1 LETKK
6 IKKTIINIIFLFSEH
21 CVNIK
26 NRQDESVIKT
36 TEGEGEMRGKLKNLT
51 VQVIIGII
59 LGIIV
64 GFLFPEFGAKLKVL
78 ADAFIKLIK
87 MVIAPIIFFTVVI
100 GIGNMG
106 DLKKVGRIGGK
117 ALIYFE
123 IVTTF
128 ALAIGIIVVN
138 LIKPGVGFNI
148 DAVKGG
154 DVSQYTKQAEEV
166 NHGVIEFL
174 LSIIPD
180 NVIGAFAKGELLPIL
195 FFAIL
200 FGLSTAALGEKAKP
214 VVALFERLT
223 DIFFGVVN
231 MVMKV
236 SPIAAFG
243 AMAYTIGTFGISSL
257 VSLGKLMG
265 SVYITM
271 ALFIFVVL
279 GLIAKFY
286 GFNIFKFIAYIK
298 EEILLVLGT
307 SSSES
312 ALPKLMERLE
322 KYGCSKSVVGL
333 VVPTGY
339 SFNLDGTSIYLSMA
353 AIFIAQAYGI
363 DLTIWQEL
371 TLLGILMLTSKGAA
385 GVTGSGFITLAAT
398 LAAFPMI
405 PVEGIALL
413 LGVDRF
419 MSEARAITNIIG
431 NAVATVVVSKM
442 EDEFHPS
449 AEQNEDRTNIA
460 VAK

>member
-1 LETKK
+1 MR
-6 IKKTIINIIFLFSEH
+6 INF
-21 CVNIK
+21 
-26 NRQDESVIKT
+26 
-36 TEGEGEMRGKLKNLT
+36 KNLT
-51 VQVIIGII
+51 VQVIIGIL
-59 LGIIV
+59 LGIAV
-64 GFLFPEFGAKLKVL
+64 GFLFPEFGAKLKIL
-78 ADAFIKLIK
+78 ADIFIKLVK
-87 MVIAPIIFFTVVI
+87 MVIAPIVFFTVVI
-100 GIGNMG
+100 GIGSMG

-138 LIKPGVGFNI
+138 MVKPGMGFNI
-148 DAVKGG
+148 DSVQKG
-154 DVSQYTKQAEEV
+154 DISQYTEQAKETS
-166 NHGVIEFL
+166 HGALEFIM
-174 LSIIPD
+174 SIVPE
-180 NVIGAFAKGELLPIL
+180 NALGALASGDLLPIL

-200 FGLSTAALGEKAKP
+200 FGLAAARLGEKAKP
-214 VVALFERLT
+214 VISLFEQLT
-223 DIFFGVVN
+223 NIFFGIVN
-231 MVMKV
+231 MVMKI

-243 AMAYTIGTFGISSL
+243 AMAYTIGNFGLGSL

-265 SVYITM
+265 SVYLTM
-271 ALFIFVVL
+271 FLFIIVVL
-279 GLIAKFY
+279 GLIARFY

-312 ALPKLMERLE
+312 ALPKMMERLE

-353 AIFIAQAYGI
+353 AIFIAQAYGV

-398 LAAFPMI
+398 LAAFPMV

-413 LGVDRF
+413 IGVDRF
-419 MSEARAITNIIG
+419 MSEARAITNLIG
-431 NAVATVVVSKM
+431 NGVATVVVSKM
-442 EDEFHPS
+442 EGEFHPEGASKEEPASRASS
-449 AEQNEDRTNIA
+449 A
-460 VAK
+460 V

>member
-1 LETKK
+1 MKALSRRRKE
-6 IKKTIINIIFLFSEH
+6 
-21 CVNIK
+21 
-26 NRQDESVIKT
+26 R
-36 TEGEGEMRGKLKNLT
+36 GEMRSKFKNLT
-51 VQVIIGII
+51 VQVITGII

-64 GFLFPEFGAKLKVL
+64 GFLFPEFGSKLKVL

-100 GIGNMG
+100 GIGSMG

-128 ALAIGIIVVN
+128 ALAIGIVVVN
-138 LIKPGVGFNI
+138 MVKPGVGFNT

-166 NHGVIEFL
+166 NHGVIDFL
-174 LSIIPD
+174 LGIIPD
-180 NVIGAFAKGELLPIL
+180 NVVGALAKGELLPIL
-195 FFAIL
+195 FFAVL
-200 FGLSTAALGEKAKP
+200 FGLAAAGLGEKAKP
-214 VVALFERLT
+214 VITLFERLA

-243 AMAYTIGTFGISSL
+243 AMAYTIGTFGIGSL
-257 VSLGKLMG
+257 LSLGKLMA
-265 SVYITM
+265 SVYTTM
-271 ALFIFVVL
+271 ALFIIVVL

-363 DLTIWQEL
+363 DLSIGQEL

-419 MSEARAITNIIG
+419 MSEARAITNLIG

-442 EDEFHPS
+442 ENEFHPS
-449 AEQNEDRTNIA
+449 EEQHAERTKMV